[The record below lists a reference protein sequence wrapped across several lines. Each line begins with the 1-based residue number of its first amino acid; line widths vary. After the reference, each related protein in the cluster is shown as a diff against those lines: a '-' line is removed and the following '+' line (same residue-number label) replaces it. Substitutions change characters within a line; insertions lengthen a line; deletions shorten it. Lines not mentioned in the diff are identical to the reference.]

1 MVSLEAEPPEL
12 SLTLVSTS
20 GPLVG
25 NLIESVGN

>member
-12 SLTLVSTS
+12 SLTLVSTN
-20 GPLVG
+20 GLLVG